1 MDLSTQFQGLSHY
14 NRDMNARLL
23 EACQPLDHAALAKDR
38 GAFFG
43 SILGTLNHLLVADIM
58 WMRRFMALSSPAT
71 QHLHTAQQ
79 PPEPTALDD
88 ILAPDLAMLWP
99 WRQRLDEDIVKFC
112 QALTQDDFAAT
123 LHYRNRRGDPHSKAF
138 GAVLL
143 HFFNHQTHHRGQ
155 ITTLLSQL
163 GVDVGITD
171 YLLWIPETDQP

>member
-23 EACQPLDHAALAKDR
+23 DGCEQLDSTELTKDR

-58 WMRRFMALSSPAT
+58 WMRRFVALSSPAT
-71 QHLHTAQQ
+71 QHLRTAQQ
-79 PPEPTALDD
+79 PPEPTALDE
-88 ILAPDLAMLWP
+88 ILAPDLARLRP
-99 WRQRLDEDIVKFC
+99 WRQRLDEDIVTFC

-123 LHYRNRRGDPHSKAF
+123 LHYHNRRGDPFSKCF

-143 HFFNHQTHHRGQ
+143 HLFNHQTHHRGQ

-163 GVDVGITD
+163 GVDVGATD
-171 YLLWIPETDQP
+171 YLLWIPEADGP